1 MFERITKLDFTVIVG
16 LVGGFFG
23 QLFGGMDTMMRTVI
37 IFMVTDFLINILS
50 SMLLGNSKK
59 TESGKLKSDTMGK
72 GIIKK
77 VMLLLMILIANQL
90 DIVLGLDYIR
100 YTVCIG
106 LIFNELTS
114 ILETWSISGLKYPR
128 VLDKILDI
136 LDNKQEEG
144 GGQA

>member
-16 LVGGFFG
+16 LIGGFFG